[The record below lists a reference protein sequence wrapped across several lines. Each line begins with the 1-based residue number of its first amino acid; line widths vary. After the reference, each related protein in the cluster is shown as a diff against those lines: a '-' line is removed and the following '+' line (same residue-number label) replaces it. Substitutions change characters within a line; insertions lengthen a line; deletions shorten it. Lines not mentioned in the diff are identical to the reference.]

1 MRQTS
6 VLRQMRLAFLLVLF
20 VFLVFIMPAVAAIG
34 WWAMQDRPS
43 SWREADWKATGLLP
57 DPKSDRGAR
66 IYILAARTGGLK
78 GALSVHSW
86 IVTKAVGADTY
97 QRYDKVGW
105 GSPVRHNAYPPDGR
119 WYSNMPTIIGQV
131 SGERAEKLL
140 ARVEAAIKSYP
151 FSHPGDYK
159 IWPGPNS
166 NSFVAHV
173 VAAVPELGAR
183 MPPNAAGRDYAPG
196 WASLTWSRP
205 GWDVHATLGGYLG
218 FAVGAVSGLELHF
231 MGLVA
236 GVDLADPALKI
247 PGFGRLSLSWEA
259 SADEGDAPDGLAY

>member
-1 MRQTS
+1 
-6 VLRQMRLAFLLVLF
+6 
-20 VFLVFIMPAVAAIG
+20 
-34 WWAMQDRPS
+34 
-43 SWREADWKATGLLP
+43 
-57 DPKSDRGAR
+57 
-66 IYILAARTGGLK
+66 
-78 GALSVHSW
+78 
-86 IVTKAVGADTY
+86 VTKAAGADTY

-105 GSPVRHNAYPPDGR
+105 GAPVRHNAYPPDGR

-140 ARVEAAIKSYP
+140 PRVEAAIESYP
-151 FSHPGDYK
+151 YSRPGDYR

-205 GWDVHATLGGYLG
+205 GWDLHATLGGYLG

-236 GVDLADPALKI
+236 GVDFSEPALKI
-247 PGFGRLSLSWEA
+247 PGFGRWSLSGEA
-259 SADEGDAPDGLAY
+259 SAGEHNAPDGLAY